1 MSTMRIM
8 VTWPRRMRRCTAPTG
23 RWQVYPAIDFHP
35 CKGLLVR
42 IGSGDCDDEADVG
55 EMRMGKIVRLEARV
69 RHRTLQVQTLKKSA
83 LASNL
88 YFSRAGFSMGSICT
102 GALYAAAATLTILLF
117 RRERDSPSG
126 LLFSFWGRLEFVKDS
141 WSVLCLSTGGWMTAT
156 KMLQFSKETILQIS
170 EELMSYKSNTQPIY

>member
-1 MSTMRIM
+1 MSTMSIM
-8 VTWPRRMRRCTAPTG
+8 VTWPRRMRRCTAATTRSCTAPTG

-35 CKGLLVR
+35 CNGLLVR

-69 RHRTLQVQTLKKSA
+69 RHRTLQVETLKKSA

-102 GALYAAAATLTILLF
+102 GALYAAATLTILLF
-117 RRERDSPSG
+117 RRERDSLSG
-126 LLFSFWGRLEFVKDS
+126 LWFVLRLASLVLRKAGICQGFMKCFVFINWWLND
-141 WSVLCLSTGGWMTAT
+141 CH
-156 KMLQFSKETILQIS
+156 
-170 EELMSYKSNTQPIY
+170 